1 MVTYSE
7 AWHTKGGEAV
17 EKGILNNLKT
27 LLKKSESKMVL
38 CVVDGLGG
46 IPHPDFGGKTE
57 LEAARTPNLDVLA
70 KKSVLGL
77 MTPVNYGITPGSG
90 PGHIALFGYD
100 PEELVIGRGVL
111 EALGVGMELKE
122 GDVAARANFATKNA
136 EGIIT
141 DRRAGRISTEECQ
154 RLVEKLQQHIQ
165 KIEDVEI
172 LLKPGKEHR
181 FVLVLRGRGLGDRL
195 KDTDPQKEGLPPYEP
210 KGFDE
215 PSEKTARIV
224 RAFLEKAT
232 SLLGD
237 EPKANA
243 ILLRGFSQSP
253 VLEKFPERYGVRALA
268 IAIYPMYKG
277 IARLFGFD
285 TPDVEGDLRNE
296 IELLKAK
303 WNDYD
308 FFFLHYK
315 DTDKAG
321 EDGDFLRKVQCI
333 EYFDSLLP
341 EILALSPDVLVIT
354 GDHSTPALLRGHSWH
369 PSPVLLH
376 SLYGGVPTGE
386 RFTEKECARG
396 YLGHFPAKALMSLIL
411 SAALRLGKFGA

>member
-1 MVTYSE
+1 
-7 AWHTKGGEAV
+7 
-17 EKGILNNLKT
+17 
-27 LLKKSESKMVL
+27 MVL

-57 LEAARTPNLDVLA
+57 LETAKTPNLDALA
-70 KKSVLGL
+70 QKSTLGL
-77 MTPVNYGITPGSG
+77 MIPVNYGITPGSG

-111 EALGVGMELKE
+111 EALGVGMELHE
-122 GDVAARANFATKNA
+122 GDIAARANFATKNA
-136 EGIIT
+136 EGIVT

-154 RLVEKLQQHIQ
+154 RLVQRLQESIQ
-165 KIEDVEI
+165 TIEDVEV
-172 LLKPGKEHR
+172 LLKAGKEHR
-181 FVLVLRGRGLGDRL
+181 FVMVLRGKDLGDNL

-210 KGFDE
+210 KGFDA

-224 RAFLEKAT
+224 KKFLEKAEEIIKN
-232 SLLGD
+232 
-237 EPKANA
+237 EPRANA
-243 ILLRGFSQSP
+243 VLLRGFSKSP
-253 VLEKFPERYGVRALA
+253 ILEKFPERYGVRALA

-296 IELLKAK
+296 IELLKSR
-303 WNDYD
+303 WHEYD

-321 EDGDFLRKVQCI
+321 EDGDFSRKVACI

-341 EILALSPDVLVIT
+341 EILSLSPDVLVIT
-354 GDHSTPALLRGHSWH
+354 GDHSTPSLLKGHSWH
-369 PSPVLLH
+369 PSPVLLY
-376 SLYGGVPTGE
+376 SPYGGVPTGT
-386 RFTEKECARG
+386 RFTERECASG
-396 YLGHFPAKALMSLIL
+396 YLGHFPARALMSLIL
-411 SAALRLGKFGA
+411 ASALRLGKFGA

>member
-1 MVTYSE
+1 
-7 AWHTKGGEAV
+7 
-17 EKGILNNLKT
+17 
-27 LLKKSESKMVL
+27 MVL

-57 LEAARTPNLDVLA
+57 LEAAKTPNLDALA
-70 KKSVLGL
+70 QKSTLGL
-77 MTPVNYGITPGSG
+77 MIPVNYGITPGSG

-111 EALGVGMELKE
+111 EALGVGMELRE

-136 EGIIT
+136 EGVIV
-141 DRRAGRISTEECQ
+141 DRRAGRIATEECQ
-154 RLVEKLQQHIQ
+154 RLVARLQENIRVV
-165 KIEDVEI
+165 EDVEI

-181 FVLVLRGRGLGDRL
+181 FVMVLRGSGLGDNL

-210 KGFDE
+210 KGFDV

-224 RAFLEKAT
+224 KKFLEQAEV
-232 SLLGD
+232 LLKD

-243 ILLRGFSQSP
+243 ILLRGFSKSP
-253 VLEKFPERYGVRALA
+253 TLEKFPERYGVRALA

-285 TPDVEGDLRNE
+285 TPDVEGDLRDE
-296 IELLKAK
+296 IALLASR

-321 EDGDFLRKVQCI
+321 EDGDFSRKVERI
-333 EYFDSLLP
+333 EYFDTLLP
-341 EILALSPDVLVIT
+341 EILKLSPDVLVIT
-354 GDHSTPALLRGHSWH
+354 GDHATPSLIRGHSWH
-369 PSPVLLH
+369 PSPVLLY
-376 SLYGGVPTGE
+376 SPYGGVPTGT
-386 RFTEKECARG
+386 RFTERACVTG
-396 YLGHFPAKALMSLIL
+396 YLGHFPAKALMSLML
-411 SAALRLGKFGA
+411 ASALRLGKFGA

>member
-1 MVTYSE
+1 MGS
-7 AWHTKGGEAV
+7 
-17 EKGILNNLKT
+17 ILDNLKN
-27 LLKKSESKMVL
+27 LLKKGQSKMVL

-57 LEAARTPNLDVLA
+57 LEAANTPNLDALA
-70 KKSVLGL
+70 QKSSLGL
-77 MTPVNYGITPGSG
+77 MIPVNFGITPGSG

-100 PEELVIGRGVL
+100 PEEVVIGRGVL
-111 EALGVGMELKE
+111 EALGVGMELRE
-122 GDVAARANFATKNA
+122 GDVAARANFATKNR

-154 RLVEKLQQHIQ
+154 RLVQRLQENIRN
-165 KIEDVEI
+165 IEDVEI

-181 FVLVLRGRGLGDRL
+181 FVMVLRGSNLGDNL
-195 KDTDPQKEGLPPYEP
+195 KDTDPQKEGFPPYEP
-210 KGFDE
+210 KGFDA

-224 RAFLEKAT
+224 RAFLEKAEA
-232 SLLGD
+232 LLAD

-243 ILLRGFSQSP
+243 ILLRGFSKSP
-253 VLEKFPERYGVRALA
+253 TFEKFPERYGVRALA

-285 TPDVEGDLRNE
+285 TPDVEGDLRDE
-296 IELLKAK
+296 VELLKSR
-303 WNDYD
+303 WQDYD

-321 EDGDFLRKVQCI
+321 EDGDFSRKVERI

-341 EILALSPDVLVIT
+341 EILSLSPDVLVIT
-354 GDHSTPALLRGHSWH
+354 GDHATPSLLKGHSWH
-369 PSPVLLH
+369 PCPVLLY
-376 SLYGGVPTGE
+376 SPYGGVPTGR
-386 RFTEKECARG
+386 RFTERECITG
-396 YLGHFPAKALMSLIL
+396 YLGHFPARALMSLIL
-411 SAALRLGKFGA
+411 SSALRLGKFGA

>member
-1 MVTYSE
+1 MGNV
-7 AWHTKGGEAV
+7 
-17 EKGILNNLKT
+17 LNNLKD
-27 LLKKSESKMVL
+27 LVKSNESKMVL

-57 LEAARTPNLDVLA
+57 LEAARTPNLDALA
-70 KKSVLGL
+70 RKSTLGL
-77 MTPVNYGITPGSG
+77 MIPVHYGITPGSG

-141 DRRAGRISTEECQ
+141 DRRAGRIATEECQ
-154 RLVEKLQQHIQ
+154 RLVQKLQESIRI
-165 KIEDVEI
+165 IEDVEI

-181 FVLVLRGRGLGDRL
+181 FVMVLRGSGLGDNL
-195 KDTDPQKEGLPPYEP
+195 KDTDPQKEGFPPYEP
-210 KGFDE
+210 KGLDV

-224 RAFLEKAT
+224 RKFLEKAEEI
-232 SLLGD
+232 LRH

-253 VLEKFPERYGVRALA
+253 ALEKFPERYGVRALA
-268 IAIYPMYKG
+268 VAIYPMYKG

-285 TPDVEGDLRNE
+285 TPDVEGDLQNE
-296 IELLKAK
+296 IELLRSRWKE
-303 WNDYD
+303 YD

-321 EDGDFLRKVQCI
+321 EDGNFLRKVECI

-341 EILALSPDVLVIT
+341 EILSLSPDVLVIT
-354 GDHSTPALLRGHSWH
+354 GDHATPSLLKGHSWH
-369 PSPVLLH
+369 PSPVLLY
-376 SLYGGVPTGE
+376 SPYGGVPTGT
-386 RFTEKECARG
+386 RFTERECATG
-396 YLGHFPAKALMSLIL
+396 YLGHFPAKALMSLML
-411 SAALRLGKFGA
+411 ASALRLGKFGA

>member
-1 MVTYSE
+1 MGNVLDTL
-7 AWHTKGGEAV
+7 K
-17 EKGILNNLKT
+17 NLV
-27 LLKKSESKMVL
+27 KKNERKIVL

-57 LEAARTPNLDVLA
+57 LEAAKTPNLDALA
-70 KKSVLGL
+70 QKSTLGL
-77 MTPVNYGITPGSG
+77 MIPVNYGITPGSG

-111 EALGVGMELKE
+111 EALGVGMELQD

-154 RLVEKLQQHIQ
+154 RLVRRLQEGVRV
-165 KIEDVEI
+165 IEDVEI

-181 FVLVLRGRGLGDRL
+181 FVMVLRGSGLGDNL
-195 KDTDPQKEGLPPYEP
+195 KDTDPQKEGFPPYEP
-210 KGFDE
+210 RGFDA

-224 RAFLEKAT
+224 KRFLEKAEEII
-232 SLLGD
+232 GH

-253 VLEKFPERYGVRALA
+253 TLEKFPERYGVRALA

-285 TPDVEGDLRNE
+285 TPDVEGDLQDE
-296 IELLKAK
+296 IELLKSR
-303 WNDYD
+303 WQEYD

-321 EDGDFLRKVQCI
+321 EDGDFLRKVERI

-341 EILALSPDVLVIT
+341 EILSLSPDVLVIT
-354 GDHSTPALLRGHSWH
+354 GDHATPSLLKGHSWH
-369 PSPVLLH
+369 PSPVLLY
-376 SLYGGVPTGE
+376 SPYGGVPTGA
-386 RFTEKECARG
+386 RFTEKECAAG
-396 YLGHFPAKALMSLIL
+396 YLGHFPAKALMSLML
-411 SAALRLGKFGA
+411 ASALRLGKFGA